1 MYNFRNRK
9 KIPNQRVTFQSM
21 KKIIIFGS
29 SGRVGQKLV
38 EYALADNYLV
48 TAFVRNENKILI
60 KHPNLQ
66 IVTGDVFNEKEV
78 TNAIE

>member
-1 MYNFRNRK
+1 
-9 KIPNQRVTFQSM
+9 M
-21 KKIIIFGS
+21 KKIIVLGA

-38 EYALADNYLV
+38 EYALTENYLV
-48 TAFVRNENKILI
+48 TAFVRNENKFLI

-78 TNAIE
+78 TNAIFFFCYRDNTSFQ